1 MEKAKMEIIIGNH
14 LKMHLPHR
22 LRERALRFYT
32 GILGCRKLADIPYPN
47 VDLYEFQEGFV
58 LGLFFYDEADTL
70 SEKEQLKATWM
81 EIKTDRPDALKQ
93 RLIDFGVQEVEFEE
107 KSRFYLQAPG
117 GQVFRVA
124 PMEGGL

>member
-1 MEKAKMEIIIGNH
+1 MEIIIGNH
-14 LKMHLPHR
+14 LKMNLPHH

-32 GILGCRKLADIPYPN
+32 DILGCRKLADVPYPN
-47 VDLYEFQEGFV
+47 LDLYEFRGEFV
-58 LGLFFYDEADTL
+58 LGLFFCDEADTL

-81 EIKTDRPDALKQ
+81 EIKTDYPDALKQ
-93 RLIDFGVQEVEFEE
+93 PLIDFGVHEVEFED
-107 KSRFYLQAPG
+107 KSRFYFQAPG

>member
-1 MEKAKMEIIIGNH
+1 MEIIIGNH
-14 LKMHLPHR
+14 LKMHLPYR

-32 GILGCRKLADIPYPN
+32 HILGCRKLVDIPYPN
-47 VDLYEFQEGFV
+47 LDLYEFQGGFV
-58 LGLFFYDEADTL
+58 LGLFFCDEADTL

-81 EIKTDRPDALKQ
+81 EIKTDNPDALKQ
-93 RLIDFGVQEVEFEE
+93 RLIDFGVQEVEFED
-107 KSRFYLQAPG
+107 KSRFYFQAPG

>member
-1 MEKAKMEIIIGNH
+1 MEILIGNH
-14 LKMHLPHR
+14 LKMHLPHH

-32 GILGCRKLADIPYPN
+32 DILGCRKLTDIPYPN
-47 VDLYEFQEGFV
+47 VDLYEFQGGFV
-58 LGLFFYDEADTL
+58 LGLFFCDDADTL
-70 SEKEQLKATWM
+70 SENEQLKATWM

-93 RLIDFGVQEVEFEE
+93 QLIDFGVREVEFED
-107 KSRFYLQAPG
+107 KSRFYFQAPG